1 MKEETTMVCRRPL
14 GIPLAVLL
22 LLTQTDA
29 GAGTFDGPILSNP
42 AADREIQRGFRTL
55 GDLTKDKGKY
65 ENYAKS
71 LGFTSA
77 EQATRATP
85 GKPLKVF
92 WVRVD
97 RLEKFQ
103 EGDKPTDFIEDRPNT
118 LLIPVIA
125 DGEIRSS
132 LMMAESEETKAWRI
146 IGQGSSNLLRDKSP
160 EYIAKIDAVVLI
172 PDLRLRFLARN
183 VAGDLILIPMRDY
196 PLFKLKGGTELP
208 SAAVFKNLAPFS
220 RRIADGLADSID
232 ESKRGRASQNQQ
244 SQ

>member
-1 MKEETTMVCRRPL
+1 MRSRFF
-14 GIPLAVLL
+14 GILLAVLL
-22 LLTQTDA
+22 LQTQS
-29 GAGTFDGPILSNP
+29 GARGGTFDGPVVSDP
-42 AADREIQRGFRTL
+42 AAERELQRGLKTL

-65 ENYAKS
+65 ESYAKS

-77 EQATRATP
+77 EQAARATP
-85 GKPLKVF
+85 VKPLKVF
-92 WVRVD
+92 RVRID
-97 RLEKFQ
+97 RLEKFR
-103 EGDKPTDFIEDRPNT
+103 EGDKPKDFLDDRPNT
-118 LLIPVIA
+118 LLIPVTA

-146 IGQGSSNLLRDKSP
+146 IGQGSSNLLRDKSM

-183 VAGDLILIPMRDY
+183 VAEDIMLIPMRDY

-208 SAAVFKNLAPFS
+208 SAAVFKNLAPVAK
-220 RRIADGLADSID
+220 RVADALADSSNPD
-232 ESKRGRASQNQQ
+232 DPKKGRPSQNRQ